1 LIRVLQISNKA
12 PYPANDGSSIAVY
25 NMALGLVENKVQ
37 LTLLCINTKKHF
49 KPDNAVDSNFKK
61 ATNYKSVFVN
71 TDTSVVGAFLN
82 LFSNQ
87 SYFVSRFH
95 TKDFELELVQLL
107 TSGEYDI
114 IQLEG
119 VFMAVYLPVIKKY
132 CKAKVVIRTHNV
144 EHKIWD
150 RHIQSEKNLVKRCY
164 LNIQNTRLKKFELSS
179 LNAVDVA
186 VTISPDDLTNFKN
199 LKVACKLFNS
209 ITGVNFS
216 NYQLNK
222 SITIQENTLFYFASM
237 DWLPNQEAVD
247 WFLKTCW
254 PILSSKNESI
264 KLVIA
269 GRNMPGR
276 YKQLNS
282 ERIMV
287 IENVLNP
294 VDFYSSYQVLI
305 VPLLSGSG
313 VRIKIIE
320 GMSYGKPI
328 ISTSVGA
335 EGIGA
340 VEGEHLMI
348 ADSPEDFVRTIIEVL
363 NDPVKLNQ
371 LSSNALN
378 FAKKNFNNQL
388 IVADLLKYYQKLLN
402 E

>member
-1 LIRVLQISNKA
+1 MIRVLQITNKA

-49 KPDNAVDSNFKK
+49 KPDSAVDANFKK

-71 TDTSVVGAFLN
+71 TDTSIVGAFLN

-87 SYFVSRFH
+87 SYFVSRFYN
-95 TKDFELELVQLL
+95 KAFELELIQLL
-107 TSGEYDI
+107 TSGAFDI

-132 CKAKVVIRTHNV
+132 SKAKVVIRTHNV
-144 EHKIWD
+144 EHKIWE
-150 RHIQSEKNLVKRCY
+150 RHIQSENNLVKKFY
-164 LNIQNTRLKKFELSS
+164 LSLQNKRLKEFELSS
-179 LNAVDVA
+179 LNNVDAV
-186 VTISPDDLTNFKN
+186 VTISPDDLNNFKTLN
-199 LKVACKLFNS
+199 VSCKLFNS
-209 ITGVNFS
+209 ITGVNFE
-216 NYQLNK
+216 NYQLNPSVK
-222 SITIQENTLFYFASM
+222 LQESTLFYFASM

-254 PILSSKNESI
+254 PIVISKNETV

-269 GRNMPGR
+269 GRNMPDR
-276 YKQLNS
+276 YKQLKS
-282 ERIMV
+282 ERIEV

-294 VDFYSSYQVLI
+294 VDFYSSYQILI

-340 VEGEHLMI
+340 TDGEHLLI
-348 ADSPEDFVRTIIEVL
+348 ADSPSDFAETIIRLV
-363 NDPVKLNQ
+363 NDASKQKQ
-371 LSSNALN
+371 LSSNAFS
-378 FAKKNFNNQL
+378 FAQKHFNNHK
-388 IVADLLKYYQKLLN
+388 IVTELLLQYQKLLN

>member
-1 LIRVLQISNKA
+1 
-12 PYPANDGSSIAVY
+12 
-25 NMALGLVENKVQ
+25 
-37 LTLLCINTKKHF
+37 
-49 KPDNAVDSNFKK
+49 
-61 ATNYKSVFVN
+61 
-71 TDTSVVGAFLN
+71 
-82 LFSNQ
+82 
-87 SYFVSRFH
+87 
-95 TKDFELELVQLL
+95 
-107 TSGEYDI
+107 
-114 IQLEG
+114 
-119 VFMAVYLPVIKKY
+119 
-132 CKAKVVIRTHNV
+132 
-144 EHKIWD
+144 
-150 RHIQSEKNLVKRCY
+150 
-164 LNIQNTRLKKFELSS
+164 
-179 LNAVDVA
+179 
-186 VTISPDDLTNFKN
+186 
-199 LKVACKLFNS
+199 
-209 ITGVNFS
+209 
-216 NYQLNK
+216 
-222 SITIQENTLFYFASM
+222 
-237 DWLPNQEAVD
+237 
-247 WFLKTCW
+247 
-254 PILSSKNESI
+254 
-264 KLVIA
+264 
-269 GRNMPGR
+269 
-276 YKQLNS
+276 
-282 ERIMV
+282 MV